1 MAAPV
6 VTMQNL
12 IEAGAHFGH
21 QTHRWNPRMKPYIF
35 GARNGIHILDLS
47 QTVPLF
53 ARALDFIASSSAA
66 GGKVLFVGTKR
77 QAQGP
82 IADAARASGQ
92 HFVNHRWLG
101 GMLTN
106 WKTISNSIKRLK
118 TLEEQ
123 LSGDT
128 SGLTKKEVLNKTR
141 ERDKLEMSLGGIR
154 DMGGIPDVMFVID
167 ANKEELAIKEAN
179 VLGIPV
185 VAILDSNVSPD
196 GIAFPVPANDD
207 AGRQAAHDDNRR
219 AVDEAAAIGAH
230 CLVMVCGGLP
240 DGSKDMIDA
249 RIQVADGLERM
260 LPYAREAG
268 VPVAIEPL
276 HPMTA
281 ADRACVNTLE
291 HALDLCDALGE
302 GIGVAVD
309 VYHVWWDPKL
319 EDQIARAADR
329 ILGFHVCDWLVPTV
343 DLVWDRGMMGDG
355 LIDIPRIR
363 GWVEAAGYRGFNE
376 IEIFSERNWWKRDPE
391 EVVETCIDRYAEFV

>member
-1 MAAPV
+1 MAAPEREKLAINQAT
-6 VTMQNL
+6 TMKQWSL
-12 IEAGAHFGH
+12 REAVEGYAAKDI
-21 QTHRWNPRMKPYIF
+21 R
-35 GARNGIHILDLS
+35 GIS
-47 QTVPLF
+47 V
-53 ARALDFIASSSAA
+53 
-66 GGKVLFVGTKR
+66 
-77 QAQGP
+77 
-82 IADAARASGQ
+82 
-92 HFVNHRWLG
+92 W
-101 GMLTN
+101 
-106 WKTISNSIKRLK
+106 
-118 TLEEQ
+118 
-123 LSGDT
+123 
-128 SGLTKKEVLNKTR
+128 
-141 ERDKLEMSLGGIR
+141 RDKLAECGVEVAAELLRDNGMTVTGLCRGG
-154 DMGGIPDVMFVID
+154 MF
-167 ANKEELAIKEAN
+167 
-179 VLGIPV
+179 
-185 VAILDSNVSPD
+185 
-196 GIAFPVPANDD
+196 PANDD

-219 AVDEAAAIGAH
+219 AVDEAAAIGAQ

-260 LPYAREAG
+260 LSYAREAG

>member
-1 MAAPV
+1 MAAPEREKLAINQAT
-6 VTMQNL
+6 TMKQWSL
-12 IEAGAHFGH
+12 REAVEGYAAKDI
-21 QTHRWNPRMKPYIF
+21 R
-35 GARNGIHILDLS
+35 GIS
-47 QTVPLF
+47 V
-53 ARALDFIASSSAA
+53 
-66 GGKVLFVGTKR
+66 
-77 QAQGP
+77 
-82 IADAARASGQ
+82 
-92 HFVNHRWLG
+92 W
-101 GMLTN
+101 
-106 WKTISNSIKRLK
+106 
-118 TLEEQ
+118 
-123 LSGDT
+123 
-128 SGLTKKEVLNKTR
+128 
-141 ERDKLEMSLGGIR
+141 RDKLAECGVEVAAELLRDNGMTVTGLCRGG
-154 DMGGIPDVMFVID
+154 MF
-167 ANKEELAIKEAN
+167 
-179 VLGIPV
+179 
-185 VAILDSNVSPD
+185 
-196 GIAFPVPANDD
+196 PANDD

-219 AVDEAAAIGAH
+219 AVDEAAAIGAQ

-260 LPYAREAG
+260 LSYAREAG

-355 LIDIPRIR
+355 VIDIPRIR

>member
-1 MAAPV
+1 MAAPEREKLAINQAT
-6 VTMQNL
+6 TMKQWSL
-12 IEAGAHFGH
+12 REAVEG
-21 QTHRWNPRMKPYIF
+21 Y
-35 GARNGIHILDLS
+35 
-47 QTVPLF
+47 
-53 ARALDFIASSSAA
+53 
-66 GGKVLFVGTKR
+66 
-77 QAQGP
+77 
-82 IADAARASGQ
+82 AARDIRG
-92 HFVNHRWLG
+92 
-101 GMLTN
+101 
-106 WKTISNSIKRLK
+106 IS
-118 TLEEQ
+118 
-123 LSGDT
+123 
-128 SGLTKKEVLNKTR
+128 VW
-141 ERDKLEMSLGGIR
+141 RDKLAECGVEVAAELLRDNGMTVTGLCRGG
-154 DMGGIPDVMFVID
+154 MF
-167 ANKEELAIKEAN
+167 
-179 VLGIPV
+179 
-185 VAILDSNVSPD
+185 
-196 GIAFPVPANDD
+196 PANDD

-219 AVDEAAAIGAH
+219 AVDEAAAIGAQ

-355 LIDIPRIR
+355 VIDIPRIR

>member
-1 MAAPV
+1 MAAPEREKLAINQAT
-6 VTMQNL
+6 TMKQWSL
-12 IEAGAHFGH
+12 REAVEGYAAKDI
-21 QTHRWNPRMKPYIF
+21 R
-35 GARNGIHILDLS
+35 GIS
-47 QTVPLF
+47 V
-53 ARALDFIASSSAA
+53 
-66 GGKVLFVGTKR
+66 
-77 QAQGP
+77 
-82 IADAARASGQ
+82 
-92 HFVNHRWLG
+92 W
-101 GMLTN
+101 
-106 WKTISNSIKRLK
+106 
-118 TLEEQ
+118 
-123 LSGDT
+123 
-128 SGLTKKEVLNKTR
+128 
-141 ERDKLEMSLGGIR
+141 RDKLAECGVEVAAELLRDNGMTVTGLCRGG
-154 DMGGIPDVMFVID
+154 MF
-167 ANKEELAIKEAN
+167 
-179 VLGIPV
+179 
-185 VAILDSNVSPD
+185 
-196 GIAFPVPANDD
+196 PANDD

-219 AVDEAAAIGAH
+219 AVDEAAAIGAQ

-260 LPYAREAG
+260 LSYAREAG

-302 GIGVAVD
+302 GIGVAID

-355 LIDIPRIR
+355 VIDIPRIR

-391 EVVETCIDRYAEFV
+391 EVVETCIDRYAGFV